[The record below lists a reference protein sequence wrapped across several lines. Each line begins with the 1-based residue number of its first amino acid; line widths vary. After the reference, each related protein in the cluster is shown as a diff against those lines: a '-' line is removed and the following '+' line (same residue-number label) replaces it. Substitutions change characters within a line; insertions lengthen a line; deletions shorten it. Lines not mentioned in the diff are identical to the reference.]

1 MTQELMT
8 VDSTYMP
15 ALSVPQAVMR
25 FNTLVEFVQ
34 TVMRDG
40 VDFGTIPGTPK
51 PTLFKAG
58 AEKLTTLFGL
68 TVRFNVVEQVEEWNS
83 DEPFFYYWYRCSL
96 LRGDRL
102 IAEADGSCNSR
113 ESKYRWRWVSAQDV
127 PAGMDSA
134 KLVKRG
140 GTISEF
146 TFAVDKAE
154 TGGKYGK
161 PLEHWQ
167 AFQNAVEAGTA
178 RLIKRKTNAGK
189 EMDAWEIDSTLYRVP
204 NEDIA
209 SQVNTVQKM
218 AQKRA
223 FVAVT
228 LIGVNA
234 SEFFT
239 QDIEDMELVGAG
251 TSYTPPAVVVHSA
264 FDDPVKVAK
273 DFKIHGAPVPVDDLA
288 ALAASVKALRECERT
303 VSDEPPPFAWS
314 KKQGRDPLENEWID
328 ARRRLYTW
336 ITSKIEGSPNLDE
349 LDDKSLIE
357 LAYATAGL

>member
-8 VDSTYMP
+8 VDQTYMP
-15 ALSVPQAVMR
+15 AMSIPQAVQR

-34 TVMRDG
+34 TVMRNG
-40 VDFGTIPGTPK
+40 VDYGTIPNTPK
-51 PTLFKAG
+51 PTLLKAG

-68 TVRFNVVEQVEEWNS
+68 TTRFSLVEQVEDWGGERHGG
-83 DEPFFYYWYRCSL
+83 EPFFYYWYRCSL
-96 LRGDRL
+96 WRGDRL

-113 ESKYRWRWVSAQDV
+113 ESKYRWRWVGLADV
-127 PAGMDSA
+127 PSGLNAASLA
-134 KLVKRG
+134 KRG
-140 GTISEF
+140 GAISEF

-161 PLEHWQ
+161 PAEYWD
-167 AFQNAVEAGTA
+167 AFKSGIEQGTA

-189 EMDAWEIDSTLYRVP
+189 EMDAWEIDSTMYRVP

-239 QDIEDMELVGAG
+239 QDIEDLDLIGNG
-251 TSYTPPAVVVHSA
+251 TSYVPPVSIAPIVIDQATETSSSP
-264 FDDPVKVAK
+264 DPLQVASLKKLRACENDVIGSVPKFTQAQAK
-273 DFKIHGAPVPVDDLA
+273 DSA
-288 ALAASVKALRECERT
+288 AVEL
-303 VSDEPPPFAWS
+303 
-314 KKQGRDPLENEWID
+314 EWID
-328 ARRRLYTW
+328 SRRRLYTW
-336 ITSKIEGSPNLDE
+336 LSEKIDAAPALEE
-349 LDDKSLIE
+349 LNDAGLMD
-357 LAYATAGL
+357 LAYAAAGL

>member
-8 VDSTYMP
+8 VDNAYMP

-68 TVRFNVVEQVEEWNS
+68 TVRFNIVEQVEDWNS

-127 PAGMDSA
+127 PAHLDIA

-146 TFAVDKAE
+146 TFAVEKAE

-167 AFQNAVEAGTA
+167 AFQSAVETGTA

-239 QDIEDMELVGAG
+239 QDIEDIGLAG
-251 TSYTPPAVVVHSA
+251 DGMSYVPPAVVVRNA
-264 FDDPVKVAK
+264 FDDPIKVAK
-273 DFKIHGAPVPVDDLA
+273 DLKIQAPSSDLVDLSEFA
-288 ALAASVKALRECERT
+288 AAVKALRKCERET
-303 VSDEPPPFAWS
+303 SGHPPEFMQSQAEDS
-314 KKQGRDPLENEWID
+314 ALLAAEYAASRG
-328 ARRRLYTW
+328 RLYTW
-336 ITSKIEGSPNLDE
+336 ITSKVDASPSLEE
-349 LDDKSLIE
+349 LDDASLID
-357 LAYATAGL
+357 LATATAGL

>member
-1 MTQELMT
+1 MTQELMPL
-8 VDSTYMP
+8 DNAYMP

-68 TVRFNVVEQVEEWNS
+68 TVRFNIVEQVEDWNG
-83 DEPFFYYWYRCSL
+83 DQHGGEPFFYYWYRCSL
-96 LRGDRL
+96 SRGDRL

-127 PAGMDSA
+127 PAAMKLDS
-134 KLVKRG
+134 LVKRG

-167 AFQNAVEAGTA
+167 AFQQAIEAGTA

-218 AQKRA
+218 GQKRS

-251 TSYTPPAVVVHSA
+251 ASYTPPAAAVVQTVQTQA
-264 FDDPVKVAK
+264 DPNIAAAVKRLRDCERATSGEPPKFTQAQAK
-273 DFKIHGAPVPVDDLA
+273 DSA
-288 ALAASVKALRECERT
+288 ALAVEYGAS
-303 VSDEPPPFAWS
+303 
-314 KKQGRDPLENEWID
+314 ID
-328 ARRRLYTW
+328 RLYTW
-336 ITSKIEGSPNLDE
+336 ITSKMDGAPALAE
-349 LDDKSLIE
+349 LDDQGLTD

>member
-8 VDSTYMP
+8 IDNAYMP
-15 ALSVPQAVMR
+15 ALSVSQAVMR

-68 TVRFNVVEQVEEWNS
+68 TVRFNIVEQIEDWNS

-113 ESKYRWRWVSAQDV
+113 ESKYRWRWVNAQDV
-127 PAGMDSA
+127 PAHLDIA
-134 KLVKRG
+134 RLTKRG

-167 AFQNAVEAGTA
+167 AFQNAIEAGTA
-178 RLIKRKTNAGK
+178 RLIKRKTNTGK
-189 EMDAWEIDSTLYRVP
+189 EMDAYEIDSTLYRVP

-251 TSYTPPAVVVHSA
+251 TSYTPPA
-264 FDDPVKVAK
+264 
-273 DFKIHGAPVPVDDLA
+273 IAPVVIEAQPIAPTGAHGPIDDLA
-288 ALAASVKALRECERT
+288 ALAASVKKLRECERA
-303 VSDEPPPFAWS
+303 VASEPPAFTWS
-314 KKQGRDPLENEWID
+314 KKQGGDVLENEWID
-328 ARRRLYTW
+328 ARSRVHDW
-336 ITSKIEGSPNLDE
+336 ITSKVDGAPFLST
-349 LDDKSLIE
+349 LDDASLID
-357 LAYATAGL
+357 LAYATARL

>member
-8 VDSTYMP
+8 VDQSYMP

-40 VDFGTIPGTPK
+40 VDYGIVPGTQK
-51 PTLFKAG
+51 PTLLKAG

-68 TVRFNVVEQVEEWNS
+68 TTRFSVVEQVEDWQG
-83 DEPFFYYWYRCSL
+83 DQHGGEPFFYYWYRCAL
-96 LRGDRL
+96 WRGDRM

-113 ESKYRWRWVSAQDV
+113 ESKYRWRWVSAQDI
-127 PAGMDSA
+127 PASYDRAS
-134 KLVKRG
+134 LVKRG

-161 PLEHWQ
+161 PIEHWQ
-167 AFQNAVEAGTA
+167 AFQAAIENGTA
-178 RLIKRKTNAGK
+178 RLIKRKANSGK

-239 QDIEDMELVGAG
+239 QDVEDMELVGAG
-251 TSYTPPAVVVHSA
+251 TSYVPPTPAAQVIQA
-264 FDDPVKVAK
+264 EPVKTEPLASAATQLEITGLWNDG
-273 DFKIHGAPVPVDDLA
+273 DFAGTLQTWLA
-288 ALAASVKALRECERT
+288 TTFNKPLHMLTEKEASEAIGMLQ
-303 VSDEPPPFAWS
+303 PP
-314 KKQGRDPLENEWID
+314 E
-328 ARRRLYTW
+328 
-336 ITSKIEGSPNLDE
+336 
-349 LDDKSLIE
+349 
-357 LAYATAGL
+357 

>member
-8 VDSTYMP
+8 VDQTYMP
-15 ALSVPQAVMR
+15 AMSIPQAVQR

-34 TVMRDG
+34 TVMRNG
-40 VDFGTIPGTPK
+40 VDYGIIPGTPK
-51 PTLFKAG
+51 PTLLKAG

-68 TVRFNVVEQVEEWNS
+68 TTRFNLVEQVEDWGGEQHGG
-83 DEPFFYYWYRCSL
+83 EPFFYYWYRCSL
-96 LRGDRL
+96 WRGERL

-113 ESKYRWRWVSAQDV
+113 ESKYRWRWVSLADI
-127 PAGMDSA
+127 PAGLNPTSLA
-134 KLVKRG
+134 KRG

-161 PLEHWQ
+161 PAEYWE
-167 AFQNAVEAGTA
+167 AFKIGIEQSTA

-189 EMDAWEIDSTLYRVP
+189 EMDAWEIDSTMYRVP

-239 QDIEDMELVGAG
+239 QDIEDLDLIGNG
-251 TSYTPPAVVVHSA
+251 TSYVPPVPIAPIAIEAKPIDPPPPPPPA
-264 FDDPVKVAK
+264 
-273 DFKIHGAPVPVDDLA
+273 DDLA
-288 ALAASVKALRECERT
+288 QLADSVKKLRECERAIT
-303 VSDEPPPFAWS
+303 EEPPPFVW
-314 KKQGRDPLENEWID
+314 KKKDGRLPLEDQCIDSRMRLYAWLTTKID
-328 ARRRLYTW
+328 AAPAL
-336 ITSKIEGSPNLDE
+336 EE
-349 LDDKSLIE
+349 LDDAGLMD
-357 LAYATAGL
+357 LAYAAAGL